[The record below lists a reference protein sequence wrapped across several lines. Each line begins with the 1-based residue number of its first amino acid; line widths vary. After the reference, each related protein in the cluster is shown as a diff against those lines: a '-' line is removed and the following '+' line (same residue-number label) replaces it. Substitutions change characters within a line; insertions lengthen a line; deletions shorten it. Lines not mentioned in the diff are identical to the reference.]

1 MFSKLRHNLAV
12 NQLIEVLSCILLL
25 FLMAQISIP
34 LQPVPIT
41 LQTLGVMLIGLKFNH
56 QTAFYS
62 VLTYISLG
70 AAGFPVLA
78 NFSGGYHI
86 FFGPTGGYLIGCL
99 AAVIVMS
106 SVNELLKPK
115 YKSLICNSLSC
126 LAGTIVIYIC
136 GVSWLAIYVGIKQA
150 MMVGILPFILPGLIK
165 IFLLVAALKYFDSN
179 NK

>member
-1 MFSKLRHNLAV
+1 MFAKLQNNLAV
-12 NQLIEVLSCILLL
+12 NQLTELLLCVLLL
-25 FLMAQISIP
+25 FLMAQVSIP

-41 LQTLGVMLIGLKFNH
+41 LQTLGVMIIGLKFNRK
-56 QTAFYS
+56 TAFYS

-70 AAGFPVLA
+70 AIGFPVLA

-86 FFGPTGGYLIGCL
+86 FLGPTGGYLIGCL

-106 SVNELLKPK
+106 NVNELLKPK

-126 LAGTIVIYIC
+126 LAGTIVIFIC

-150 MMVGILPFILPGLIK
+150 IIVGILPFIIPGVIK
-165 IFLLVAALKYFDSN
+165 IFLLVTALQYLGYTK
-179 NK
+179 K